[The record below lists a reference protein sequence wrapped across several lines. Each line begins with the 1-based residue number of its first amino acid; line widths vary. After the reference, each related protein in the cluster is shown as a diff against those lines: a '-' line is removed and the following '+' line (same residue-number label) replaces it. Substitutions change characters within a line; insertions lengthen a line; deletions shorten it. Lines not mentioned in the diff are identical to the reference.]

1 VNPEVALCSHLA
13 SLELAPI
20 SIAPADILEWRDA
33 PVLAIARCARCE
45 RLGLLELVEWDR
57 RAGVRT
63 YTLAGLDPKPL
74 ATYLRDLARG
84 SCDPSRLAKEG
95 ESLLAAAGP
104 VERIVSLAADDG
116 AVLRIERAE
125 NDFLARDRE
134 PGSS

>member
-1 VNPEVALCSHLA
+1 VNLDVALCPHLA
-13 SLELAPI
+13 SLELAALP
-20 SIAPADILEWRDA
+20 IAPADILEWRDA
-33 PVLAIARCARCE
+33 PVIAIARCVRCDG
-45 RLGLLELVEWDR
+45 LGLLELVEWDR
-57 RAGVRT
+57 GAGVRT
-63 YTLAGLDPKPL
+63 YTLAGLDPGPL

-125 NDFLARDRE
+125 DHFSRE
-134 PGSS
+134 APGLP